1 MSDRLR
7 LDPFNPGRTRVF
19 QPLHVTRR
27 IVAQSGW
34 FTVHQFQR
42 IGTGFVPLEKNKRYV
57 NQLMSLRIPNSA
69 FPVLRRELDRFGLN
83 ASVLFPDLTGLCAT
97 IQWNNFLGDDENE

>member
-1 MSDRLR
+1 
-7 LDPFNPGRTRVF
+7 
-19 QPLHVTRR
+19 
-27 IVAQSGW
+27 
-34 FTVHQFQR
+34 
-42 IGTGFVPLEKNKRYV
+42 
-57 NQLMSLRIPNSA
+57 MSLRIPNSA